1 MLKDLWS
8 ADDLL
13 VLKTLHILRKE
24 GNLTYMPD
32 LFNLLSR
39 TDSEL
44 IEKELIRFI
53 ADIKEKG
60 VIPVVVAGL
69 NDPELKNARAGML
82 SAVWQSGLDY
92 SDHTDLFIQLFLEG
106 DYMVALE
113 SFTVIEQSLEHL
125 SEPEI
130 EQERNN
136 LLDGLDS
143 ISEEKKPLAR
153 ELVNLLRS

>member
-1 MLKDLWS
+1 MEQTKQKKKPDPQLLKDLWS
-8 ADDLL
+8 SDDLL
-13 VLKTLHILRKE
+13 VLKTLHILRKD

-60 VIPVVVAGL
+60 VVPVVVAGL

-92 SDHTDLFIQLFLEG
+92 SGYTDLFIQLFLEG

-125 SEPEI
+125 SEPESLTLF
-130 EQERNN
+130 QT
-136 LLDGLDS
+136 
-143 ISEEKKPLAR
+143 K
-153 ELVNLLRS
+153 